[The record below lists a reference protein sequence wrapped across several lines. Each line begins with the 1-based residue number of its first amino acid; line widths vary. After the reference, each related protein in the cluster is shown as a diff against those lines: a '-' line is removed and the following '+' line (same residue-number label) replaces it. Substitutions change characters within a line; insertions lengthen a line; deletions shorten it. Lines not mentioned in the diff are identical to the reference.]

1 MQQFSKILKELQ
13 EQNKGYIVLIK
24 NGIFYCGI
32 GKDAVLMN
40 QILNYKP
47 VCFKENICKC
57 GIPVSTLS
65 RVIPKMVE
73 TGYSY
78 IIYDY
83 NKETGEY
90 KEIYRIEGH
99 EVYEANENINCNL
112 CWYKRIKDKNEK
124 EYIQDFEKM
133 IKEEIDERKYLNLIP
148 KYQEYIQYMIEVIIK
163 LPRTEKFS
171 IGNEFKKS
179 MYETIENILYVEK
192 VDKYKRLY
200 YLNLID
206 AKINTQR
213 ILLRIMLKNKLS
225 M

>member
-1 MQQFSKILKELQ
+1 MKKFSKILIELQ
-13 EQNKGYIVLIK
+13 EQNQGYIVLIK
-24 NGIFYCGI
+24 NVIFYCGI

-83 NKETGEY
+83 NKENGEY

-99 EVYEANENINCNL
+99 EVYEINENINCNQ
-112 CWYKRIKDKNEK
+112 CWYNKIKDKNEHQ
-124 EYIQDFEKM
+124 YIKGFGEM
-133 IKEEIDERKYLNLIP
+133 LKEEIDERK
-148 KYQEYIQYMIEVIIK
+148 
-163 LPRTEKFS
+163 
-171 IGNEFKKS
+171 
-179 MYETIENILYVEK
+179 
-192 VDKYKRLY
+192 
-200 YLNLID
+200 
-206 AKINTQR
+206 
-213 ILLRIMLKNKLS
+213 
-225 M
+225 